1 MDVLCCFLFLVFLSV
16 WCCPFQFWTFYSLY
30 LAARSA
36 WEESLPILCF
46 NTFILTQR
54 TENSEPYVTKS
65 LMSFFFFYF
74 CSLNSPPSHVSW
86 QKIYIHSS
94 VLILRPQKT
103 FFLCQI
109 FQFHLKILFGTWFS
123 LPWCNHLENKDC
135 ILLILSWNAYRHCWT
150 CSWFSVN

>member
-1 MDVLCCFLFLVFLSV
+1 MLFLVSHVPFCLMTPLSV
-16 WCCPFQFWTFYSLY
+16 SDFLHSLY
-30 LAARSA
+30 LAASSA

-46 NTFILTQR
+46 NISFLTQR

-65 LMSFFFFYF
+65 LMSFFFF

-86 QKIYIHSS
+86 QKIYIHSF

-109 FQFHLKILFGTWFS
+109 FQFHLKFLFGTWFS
-123 LPWCNHLENKDC
+123 LPWCNHLETKDC
-135 ILLILSWNAYRHCWT
+135 ILLILSWNAYRRCWT
-150 CSWFSVN
+150 RSWFSVN